1 MVYYSFA
8 ATWRSKCV
16 HISLLNQTCLWDC
29 RIDLELLKAADVMR
43 SPVITIM
50 SQHSLYLLAQLL
62 LDTSHGGFPVVQ
74 VNHETGAEV
83 VYGLITRSLLSIAII
98 TVVVVKA
105 AFRVLL

>member
-1 MVYYSFA
+1 M
-8 ATWRSKCV
+8 
-16 HISLLNQTCLWDC
+16 
-29 RIDLELLKAADVMR
+29 
-43 SPVITIM
+43 
-50 SQHSLYLLAQLL
+50 LAQLL